1 MVATPSRAASLPV
14 HISRGVQSYLYA
26 NRVGFFVGKLEL
38 LLVPALP
45 YLLLLAPV
53 VERYRAH
60 SLIDLTDLQ
69 LGPIQA
75 CLLAHQ
81 LSDALALFFFA
92 QVSHDLLLLFVSYR
106 TPYATTASVTL
117 LSAWGIGSGLAP
129 APLLDRLRL
138 HLLLPLFLPDL
149 LQQLPPRISGSEH
162 RAVNV
167 IVTRKFLPLPSLVLG
182 LLLTLQHIVVD

>member
-38 LLVPALP
+38 LLVPSLA
-45 YLLLLAPV
+45 YLLLRAPV
-53 VERYRAH
+53 EERYRAH
-60 SLIDLTDLQ
+60 SLLDLTDRQ
-69 LGPIQA
+69 LGPIHA

-92 QVSHDLLLLFVSYR
+92 QVSHDLLLFVSYR

-117 LSAWGIGSGLAP
+117 LSAWGIGVGLTP
-129 APLLDRLRL
+129 TLVLDRLRL

-149 LQQLPPRISGSEH
+149 LQQLPPIISDSEN

-167 IVTRKFLPLPSLVLG
+167 IVIWRFLPFGALILA
-182 LLLTLQHIVVD
+182 LLLALQHIVVD